1 MNLIASSLPGRL
13 RLHAPALR
21 RTAPMRRLAADLA
34 GLPGVVSV
42 TDNARAGSLL
52 LHYDAARVA
61 RADFEAAAAR
71 AAEKVLGAAN
81 PPPAGTAPASV
92 PAAPSYGNLPAV
104 AQAGTAP
111 SPAPAPPRH
120 LVAPSLRVR
129 INRQA
134 KRGMLASL
142 LISLLLAAAGAKRG
156 HVWTGGVFLFALA
169 LHLYVH
175 RRHLLR

>member
-13 RLHAPALR
+13 RLRAPALR
-21 RTAPMRRLAADLA
+21 RESPLRRLAADLA

-42 TDNARAGSLL
+42 TDNERAGSLL
-52 LHYDAARVA
+52 LHYDAMRVA
-61 RADFEAAAAR
+61 PADFEAAALR
-71 AAEKVLGAAN
+71 AAEKVLGAPN
-81 PPPAGTAPASV
+81 PRSAPA
-92 PAAPSYGNLPAV
+92 ADAFAPEASH
-104 AQAGTAP
+104 
-111 SPAPAPPRH
+111 RR

-142 LISLLLAAAGAKRG
+142 LMSLALAATGAKRG
-156 HVWTGGVFLFALA
+156 HVLAGAHFLGFLA
-169 LHLYVH
+169 LHLAVH